1 MERLIGNS
9 IPRDK
14 KAKLCVNEREGEN
27 VYVCACVCARV
38 CIRPERERMVPKVRK
53 KSRSV

>member
-27 VYVCACVCARV
+27 VCVCVHVCVRV
-38 CIRPERERMVPKVRK
+38 CVLGLKERGWCLK
-53 KSRSV
+53 